1 MDTKK
6 VQNLATLLKEAM
18 RSVVIKHGSANMG
31 MPPEMYRRNLQNS
44 WDTYTN
50 SLHFYNYVFLLEPDI
65 ENARA
70 REEILQVVRNELAQ
84 YIHEDKI
91 QTATHAIFG
100 GIGQAFPLDT
110 LLKQLLK
117 VAIVRGEQHTAQ
129 AFFRCVENT
138 RASYQEFGLLSGVR
152 VEQEIQIS
160 PGIRLYPLPKSIS
173 DLPPYLSHMG
183 YLSDVDLLGRTLLI
197 VDYSISP
204 IFLNPLRMGALQ
216 GAELPFQRQVSCAEY
231 PNFDLDEFCDALSL
245 ACDASI
251 QSAVVWNHMDYDEI
265 YNLRT
270 SYGASSRVLDIAS
283 EEMDDIYNVHISYDG
298 GNRMPHVASEEM
310 DDIYNVR
317 ISYGGGSYIPS
328 LLRTNCFVTA
338 SETDI
343 HEAMSLYR
351 ARKNLSPRFAT
362 KLKVSIDRWIKSK
375 ANLNKVDTFTD
386 LGIALESLYLE
397 DMPDSGEF
405 RFRLSLRAAWYL
417 GKNLETRQAL
427 MRDFRKIY
435 DLRSRAVHTGDI
447 RSEAATREFTQ
458 RAQDLCLQSII
469 KIIENGRFPDWNQ
482 LVLGDDRSSC

>member
-1 MDTKK
+1 MGTKK

-31 MPPEMYRRNLQNS
+31 IPTEMYRRNLQNS

-65 ENARA
+65 ENARV

-100 GIGQAFPLDT
+100 GIGHAFPLDT

-117 VAIVRGEQHTAQ
+117 VAIVRGEQHTAK
-129 AFFRCVENT
+129 AFFRCVEST

-216 GAELPFQRQVSCAEY
+216 GAELPFQRQVSCAEQ

-251 QSAVVWNHMDYDEI
+251 QGAVVWNHMDYDEI

-270 SYGASSRVLDIAS
+270 SYGASSRVLDI
-283 EEMDDIYNVHISYDG
+283 
-298 GNRMPHVASEEM
+298 ASEEM

-482 LVLGDDRSSC
+482 LVLGDDRGLS